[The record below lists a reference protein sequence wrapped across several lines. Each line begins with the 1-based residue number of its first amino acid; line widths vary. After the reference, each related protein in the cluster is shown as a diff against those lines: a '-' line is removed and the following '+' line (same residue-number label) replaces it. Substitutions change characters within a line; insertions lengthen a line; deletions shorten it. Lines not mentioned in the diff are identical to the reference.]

1 LLVVCV
7 PSFAFVPC
15 PALVH
20 ARADTP
26 PSVEPAPELD
36 SIDLAR
42 ALLADGR
49 RSYRARDFVR
59 AAEQWELA
67 YALMTGIE
75 SLHADAYTLAFDL
88 AQAHVYAWELDRDA
102 ERLSRARTHLGEFVA
117 WVGHSEH
124 TMDAPTREDR
134 RHAVELLA
142 RIDAVQLAT
151 RADPPQPPAV
161 SRATT
166 LRRDRARSEVARPWI
181 IAGSTALVGSVAAIL
196 VAALGE
202 SIVDRDVEVY
212 ADFRDRRRRT
222 RSLQAGAGITAGLL
236 GVAGT
241 SMLTVGLMR
250 RRHTVIATPML
261 SSTSVGAQLRLA
273 W

>member
-1 LLVVCV
+1 MLVVCV
-7 PSFAFVPC
+7 PAFAFVPC
-15 PALVH
+15 PTLVH
-20 ARADTP
+20 ARADV
-26 PSVEPAPELD
+26 PSVEPDPALD
-36 SIDLAR
+36 SISLAR

-49 RSYRARDFVR
+49 RSYRVRDFVR

-67 YALMTGIE
+67 YALMTGNE
-75 SLHADAYTLAFDL
+75 SLHSDSYALAFDL
-88 AQAHVYAWELDRDA
+88 AQAHLHAWELDRDA
-102 ERLSRARTHLGEFVA
+102 ERLSQARTYLGEFVA

-124 TMDAPTREDR
+124 TMDARTREDR

-151 RADPPQPPAV
+151 RAAPPQPPAV
-161 SRATT
+161 SRAAT
-166 LRRDRARSEVARPWI
+166 LRRDRAPSEVARPWL
-181 IAGSTALVGSVAAIL
+181 IAGSTALVGSVAAIV

-202 SIVDRDVEVY
+202 TIVERDVDVY
-212 ADFRDRRRRT
+212 ADFRDRQRRT
-222 RSLQAGAGITAGLL
+222 RSLQTGAGITAGLL
-236 GVAGT
+236 GVAGA

-250 RRHTVIATPML
+250 RRNTVSAAPML